1 MRMARRARA
10 RSNPRRVRRWLAL
23 LVCLVA
29 VLHGVAYAEEA
40 RYDVVV
46 DAPGDLKTIIQ
57 ENLSLIRWR
66 DADGRRGRVDAD
78 QLRRLFDQGRDEIER
93 LVATEGYYRPT
104 IDAEL
109 VPDGDRWTARYRVV
123 PNALTTVE
131 SVDLDFV
138 GPIAEAPA
146 GELPDVAKLKA
157 DWSLRAGDVFRQGDW
172 ESNKRRVL
180 QQLLIRTYPFASI
193 TRSEAQVDVRTDR
206 AKLTVVVASGP
217 AVRFG
222 PLQITGLDRYPDDIV
237 RNLNPVD
244 LGELY
249 SQEKVF
255 EFQRRLN
262 SSGYFSR
269 VDVSIDAVADPG
281 TDPRSPFVVDPDKTR
296 DVDEAA
302 PATTNAPPT
311 PLPREVVLPLRVSV
325 DENKSKQVSFGVGFS
340 TNSGPRVT
348 AGYNILNF
356 LGGAKQLRT
365 TLSFDR
371 LKQALN
377 TDLLWPQTADGK
389 RYSISSN
396 VKRED
401 VQNETTKSIG
411 LSGRR
416 AWGPETTERFNSIDY
431 IFEHKDIEGDRSTTT
446 QTLGTTY
453 GVTLRR
459 TDNLLAPNAG
469 YMASAQV
476 GAGVRLQSGQ
486 PFGRIYGKGIRYIP
500 VGSDNTLLLRLELG
514 AVAGPDTTTIPSAL
528 LFRAG
533 GDGSVRGYGY
543 QSLGVQQGDAIVGG
557 RYLATGTVEGIHWLG
572 PTYPQWGVALFV
584 DAGNAGNR
592 LSDLTPKVSYGTG
605 ARWRSP
611 VGTLNFDVARG
622 VSNGSIR
629 LHFSLGV
636 TF

>member
-1 MRMARRARA
+1 M
-10 RSNPRRVRRWLAL
+10 
-23 LVCLVA
+23 
-29 VLHGVAYAEEA
+29 
-40 RYDVVV
+40 
-46 DAPGDLKTIIQ
+46 
-57 ENLSLIRWR
+57 
-66 DADGRRGRVDAD
+66 
-78 QLRRLFDQGRDEIER
+78 
-93 LVATEGYYRPT
+93 
-104 IDAEL
+104 
-109 VPDGDRWTARYRVV
+109 
-123 PNALTTVE
+123 
-131 SVDLDFV
+131 
-138 GPIAEAPA
+138 
-146 GELPDVAKLKA
+146 
-157 DWSLRAGDVFRQGDW
+157 
-172 ESNKRRVL
+172 
-180 QQLLIRTYPFASI
+180 
-193 TRSEAQVDVRTDR
+193 
-206 AKLTVVVASGP
+206 
-217 AVRFG
+217 
-222 PLQITGLDRYPDDIV
+222 

-281 TDPRSPFVVDPDKTR
+281 TDPRSPFVTGKQRSDGDPDDSSIAT
-296 DVDEAA
+296 
-302 PATTNAPPT
+302 PATDNAPPT
-311 PLPREVVLPLRVSV
+311 PLPREVTLPLRVSV
-325 DENKSKQVSFGVGFS
+325 DENKSQQASVGVGFS
-340 TNSGPRVT
+340 TNSGPRV
-348 AGYNILNF
+348 ALGYNVYNF

-371 LKQALN
+371 LKQLFNA
-377 TDLLWPQTADGK
+377 DLLWPQAADGK

-401 VQNETTKSIG
+401 VQNELTKTIQ

-431 IFEHKDIEGDRSTTT
+431 IYEHKDIEGDRTTST

-459 TDNLLAPNAG
+459 TDNLLAPTSG
-469 YMASAQV
+469 YLASAQV
-476 GAGVRLQSGQ
+476 GGGVRVQTGQ
-486 PFGRIYGKGIRYIP
+486 PFGRVYGKGIRYIP
-500 VGSDNTLLLRLELG
+500 VGADNTLLLRVELV
-514 AVAGPDTTTIPSAL
+514 AVAGPETDTIPSTL

-533 GDGSVRGYGY
+533 GDGSVRGFGY
-543 QSLGVQQGDAIVGG
+543 QSLGVRQGDAIVGG

-572 PTYPQWGVALFV
+572 PKYPQWGVAVFV

-592 LSDLTPKVSYGTG
+592 FSDLSPQVGYGTG

-622 VSNGSIR
+622 VQNGSVR